1 MSTITRGNFSPQL
14 HFFCD
19 TVIKLLYYLIIVV
32 EITCQ
37 ESPKWIVVS
46 VTCVSS
52 YFYISKVSYGSE
64 TTEFRQSIVDTD
76 FRSLKYENR
85 SGRQYDV
92 TVTKVL
98 MWYSIPKV
106 FEAPNHTISFTTVYF
121 VTAQRE
127 TKPLCETLGFAPLL
141 IPWFTLFTLP
151 SDNVVVCKQRRSI
164 DRLSMIRNKI
174 VLFMVAPFPTL
185 IILNAINSIQ
195 PILRKETIRTPLLFC
210 VFVWELWTPG
220 NTTSRCTRPR
230 NFKRG
235 LSV

>member
-1 MSTITRGNFSPQL
+1 MSL
-14 HFFCD
+14 
-19 TVIKLLYYLIIVV
+19 
-32 EITCQ
+32 
-37 ESPKWIVVS
+37 
-46 VTCVSS
+46 
-52 YFYISKVSYGSE
+52 
-64 TTEFRQSIVDTD
+64 
-76 FRSLKYENR
+76 
-85 SGRQYDV
+85 
-92 TVTKVL
+92 
-98 MWYSIPKV
+98 WYSIPKV

-210 VFVWELWTPG
+210 VFVWELWTG
-220 NTTSRCTRPR
+220 TRHLGAHTHGTSKEASLYKETELKWFQMR
-230 NFKRG
+230 
-235 LSV
+235 